1 MKSSLFHL
9 SFVSYKFISFFPLF
23 PADKSNGGLSTA
35 PEEPLAVSNPTMTAA
50 QQPKIEADHSIHLKS
65 QQTQVNLPAAIG
77 RTSSFVFTDMGSGK
91 LISDATSI
99 RSLASIGIGST
110 DGRKMI
116 VRRVPT
122 SPSELLSIMNPQ
134 M

>member
-1 MKSSLFHL
+1 M
-9 SFVSYKFISFFPLF
+9 
-23 PADKSNGGLSTA
+23 
-35 PEEPLAVSNPTMTAA
+35 EPIAVSNPTMTTAM
-50 QQPKIEADHSIHLKS
+50 QPQIEAIVAPDHAAHLKS

-77 RTSSFVFTDMGSGK
+77 RTSSFVFSDLGSGK

-134 M
+134 T